1 MNDWKW
7 LEMARTG
14 WKWLEIEGTAGNG
27 WKLNKMTMMMLENQM
42 GRPYQSFDCVLLLL
56 LFPNKQSIKG

>member
-1 MNDWKW
+1 
-7 LEMARTG
+7 MARTG

-42 GRPYQSFDCVLLLL
+42 EWTHHNVVEKFM
-56 LFPNKQSIKG
+56 FI